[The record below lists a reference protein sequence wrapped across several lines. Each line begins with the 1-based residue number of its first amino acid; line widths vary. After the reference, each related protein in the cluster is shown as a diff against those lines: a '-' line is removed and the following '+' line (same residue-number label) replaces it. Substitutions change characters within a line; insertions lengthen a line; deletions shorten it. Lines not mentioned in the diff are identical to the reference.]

1 MILSLMK
8 KRLVLLSLLAVGL
21 VVALPARTF
30 AQSGYALGATVP
42 PFTLKS
48 ADGKTIA
55 LADYASA
62 KAVVVVFTNPYCPYT
77 KLYEARLAA
86 LAKAGE
92 ALNIR
97 YLFVNPMP
105 GEKPTNAQQVAATGS
120 GDGLAGLP
128 MYPDDK
134 QALTKAFGATKTPEA
149 FVLQPVGGKFMLRY
163 KGAIDDNP
171 QVEGD
176 VREAYLNLALDAVA
190 AGKVLSGGDR
200 RAPGCLIKTF

>member
-1 MILSLMK
+1 MK
-8 KRLVLLSLLAVGL
+8 KHLIVFSLLILGF
-21 VVALPARTF
+21 VAAGTLRAS
-30 AQSGYALGATVP
+30 AQSGYALGAAVP
-42 PFTLKS
+42 SFTLKS
-48 ADGKTIA
+48 ADGKA
-55 LADYASA
+55 VSLADYASA

-92 ALNIR
+92 ALNVR
-97 YLFVNPMP
+97 YVFVNPMP
-105 GEKPTNAQQVAATGS
+105 DEKPTNAQQVAATGS
-120 GDGLAGLP
+120 GDGLAGLL

-149 FVLQPVGGKFMLRY
+149 FILQPVGGKFMLRY

-176 VREAYLNLALDAVA
+176 VREAYLRLALDAVA
-190 AGKVLSGGDR
+190 AGKSLSTADR

>member
-1 MILSLMK
+1 MK
-8 KRLVLLSLLAVGL
+8 KRLILLSLFVLGL
-21 VVALPARTF
+21 VAAGTLRAPAQT
-30 AQSGYALGATVP
+30 GYAIGAPVP
-42 PFTLKS
+42 SFSLKT
-48 ADGKTIA
+48 ADGKAVSLTDFA
-55 LADYASA
+55 GA

-77 KLYEARLAA
+77 KLYEQRLAA

-97 YLFVNPMP
+97 YLFVNPTP
-105 GEKPTNAQQVAATGS
+105 GEKPTGAQQMAATGS
-120 GDGLAGLP
+120 ADGLAGLP

-149 FVLQPVGGKFMLRY
+149 FVLQPSGGGFTLRY

-176 VREAYLNLALDAVA
+176 VREAYLNLAIEAIA
-190 AGKVLSGGDR
+190 AGKTLSTGDR

>member
-1 MILSLMK
+1 MK
-8 KRLVLLSLLAVGL
+8 KRLVIFSLLVLGL
-21 VVALPARTF
+21 VAAGTF
-30 AQSGYALGATVP
+30 RASAQSGYAIGATVP
-42 PFTLKS
+42 AFSLKT
-48 ADGKTIA
+48 AEGKA
-55 LADYASA
+55 VSLADYAGA

-77 KLYEARLAA
+77 KLYEQRLAA

-105 GEKPTNAQQVAATGS
+105 GEKPTSAQQVAATGS
-120 GDGLAGLP
+120 ADGLAGLP

-134 QALTKAFGATKTPEA
+134 QVLTKAFGATKTPEA
-149 FVLQPVGGKFMLRY
+149 FVLQPSGGVFTLRY

-171 QVEGD
+171 QVAGD
-176 VREAYLNLALDAVA
+176 VREAYLRLAIEAVA
-190 AGKVLSGGDR
+190 AGKTLSAGDR